1 MDAANVEA
9 GNGEYYP
16 RPIRVLCFHF
26 VSFNFPD
33 AAGPVLVNLTRREP
47 QRKRAR
53 LKAGQSF
60 AGALQIS

>member
-1 MDAANVEA
+1 MFIVW
-9 GNGEYYP
+9 P
-16 RPIRVLCFHF
+16 
-26 VSFNFPD
+26 FNFPD
-33 AAGPVLVNLTRREP
+33 AAGSVLVNLTRREP